1 MRTNR
6 TSTVPRPAI
15 AAALVALLLL
25 ILSLAPPFRHDARAD
40 EGMYPLSELAKLNLD
55 AAGLK
60 VSAKD
65 IFDPAN
71 GGLVD
76 AIVNIGGCTGS
87 FISAEGLVITNHH
100 CAFGAVQLASSAAHD
115 YIRDGFFAADRSAEF
130 PAQGSTIRITD
141 SYADVSAEVLGA
153 LGDTM
158 SFTQRAKAISQKMK
172 EIVAAAEA
180 GHPGKRAAVSEMFPG
195 KSYVLFIYT
204 FLRDVRVVYVPPR
217 SVGEFGGEFD
227 NWVWP
232 RHTGDFAF
240 MRAYVAPDGSPADYS
255 PANVPYKPKKFL
267 RVNPD
272 GVEDGDKVFIL
283 GYPGRTY
290 RHRSSSYLSYEEEV
304 RMPYVAD
311 LYEWQISVMEAAGRE
326 DKSAAMKTSAR
337 IKSLSN
343 VMKNYRS
350 KLEGMK
356 RMGLVAGR
364 IGADR
369 DLQKF
374 IDADPSLAP
383 EYGGMLRDLEKL
395 YKDLREASEYELTL
409 RYMRSSSTMLG
420 MALTLLDAA
429 EEMKKPDLE
438 RSSEFMEKNLAAT
451 RTSIASTLKNY
462 VEGVD
467 QLFLREF
474 FLDASKLPAARRI
487 APVDELIG
495 TANVEAKLDEFIA
508 SAYGATR
515 LSDTAFVLANL
526 GRSADSLLALGD
538 PLLALA
544 SRLRPIYRAINDLQ
558 SERDGALSK
567 LDGQY
572 AEARSRFLRKEY
584 IPDANGTLRMTFGS
598 IRGYSP
604 ADALQ
609 ASPITTIKGVLEKT
623 TGTEPYNTPANV
635 IELGRKGGFG
645 RLASKKLKTLPVC
658 LLYNLDTTG
667 GNSGSPLLN
676 ADGELV
682 GVNFDRAYGATIND
696 FAWDESYS
704 RSIAVDI
711 RYVLWM
717 TAKVAGAGRL
727 LTEMGVGSLD

>member
-1 MRTNR
+1 MRTN
-6 TSTVPRPAI
+6 STIPRRRPARLT
-15 AAALVALLLL
+15 AALALLVLL
-25 ILSLAPPFRHDARAD
+25 LAAPPFPDAARAD
-40 EGMYPLSELAKLNLD
+40 EGMYPLSELAKLNLE

-60 VSAKD
+60 VSVAD
-65 IFDPAN
+65 IFDPVR

-87 FISAEGLVITNHH
+87 FISPEGLVITNHH
-100 CAFGAVQLASSAAHD
+100 CAFGAVQLASTAEHD
-115 YIRDGFFAADRSAEF
+115 YIRDGFLAADRSAEF
-130 PAQGSTIRITD
+130 PARGTTIRITD
-141 SYADVSAEVLGA
+141 SYSDVSAEVLA
-153 LGDTM
+153 VLSDTM
-158 SFTQRAKAISQKMK
+158 TFTERSKAVSQKMK
-172 EIVAAAEA
+172 EIVATAETA
-180 GHPGKRAAVSEMFPG
+180 HPGKRAAVSEMFPG
-195 KSYVLFIYT
+195 RSYVLFIYT

-240 MRAYVAPDGSPADYS
+240 MRAYVGPDGSPADYS
-255 PANVPYKPKKFL
+255 PANVPYSPKKFL

-283 GYPGRTY
+283 GYPGRTF
-290 RHRSSSYLSYEEEV
+290 RHRSSFYLSYEEDV
-304 RMPYVAD
+304 RMPYIAD
-311 LYEWQISVMEAAGRE
+311 LYEWQISVMETAGRE
-326 DKSAAMKTSAR
+326 DQAVAMKTAAR

-356 RMGLVAGR
+356 RMELVKGR
-364 IGADR
+364 RDADR
-369 DLQKF
+369 ELQKF

-383 EYGGMLRDLEKL
+383 EYGGMLRDLEKI
-395 YKDLREASEYELTL
+395 YNGLRESSDYEFTL

-420 MALTLLDAA
+420 TALTLLDAA
-429 EEMKKPDLE
+429 EEMKKPDIE
-438 RSSEFMEKNLAAT
+438 RQSEFMEKNLGAT
-451 RTSIASTLKNY
+451 RTSLAAALKNY
-462 VEGVD
+462 AEGVD

-474 FLDASKLPAARRI
+474 FLDASELGGAARI
-487 APVDELIG
+487 GPVDELIG
-495 TANVEAKLDEFIA
+495 ASNVEPKLDEFMA

-515 LSDTAFVLANL
+515 LSDSAFVLAMFGKPSDTLTALNDPFLNL
-526 GRSADSLLALGD
+526 AAK
-538 PLLALA
+538 
-544 SRLRPIYRAINDLQ
+544 LRPLYRALSDVQ

-572 AEARSRFLRKEY
+572 AEVRSRFLRKEY

-609 ASPITTIKGVLEKT
+609 ATPITTIKGVIDKT
-623 TGTEPYNTPANV
+623 TGREPFNTPAKV
-635 IELGRKGGFG
+635 VELGQKGDFG

-676 ADGELV
+676 ALGELV

-717 TAKVAGAGRL
+717 TAKVAGADHLIR
-727 LTEMGVGSLD
+727 EMGVGSIE

>member
-1 MRTNR
+1 MHNDTFITRH
-6 TSTVPRPAI
+6 RPARP
-15 AAALVALLLL
+15 AAVLAMLALLLTGP
-25 ILSLAPPFRHDARAD
+25 SFRDAARAD
-40 EGMYPLSELAKLNLD
+40 EGMYPLSELAKLNLE

-60 VSAKD
+60 VSAAD
-65 IFDPAN
+65 IFDPAR

-87 FISAEGLVITNHH
+87 FISPEGLVITNHH
-100 CAFGAVQLASSAAHD
+100 CAFGAVQLASTPEND
-115 YIRDGFFAADRSAEF
+115 YIRDGFLAADRFAEF
-130 PAQGSTIRITD
+130 HAPGLTVRITD
-141 SYADVSAEVLGA
+141 SYSDVSADVLGA
-153 LGDTM
+153 LSDTM
-158 SFTQRAKAISQKMK
+158 TFTARSKAISQMMK
-172 EIVAAAEA
+172 EIVAKAEA
-180 GHPGKRAAVSEMFPG
+180 EHPGKRAAVSEMFPG

-204 FLRDVRVVYVPPR
+204 SLRDVRVVYVPPR

-240 MRAYVAPDGSPADYS
+240 MRAYVGPDGSPADYS
-255 PANVPYKPKKFL
+255 PNNVPYKPKKFL

-283 GYPGRTY
+283 GYPGRTF
-290 RHRSSSYLSYEEEV
+290 RHRSSYYLSYEEDV
-304 RMPYVAD
+304 RMPYIAD
-311 LYEWQISVMEAAGRE
+311 LYEWQISVMETAGRE
-326 DKSAAMKTSAR
+326 DQAAAMKTAAR

-343 VMKNYRS
+343 VLKNYRS

-356 RMGLVAGR
+356 RMGLVNDRLA
-364 IGADR
+364 ADR
-369 DLQKF
+369 ELQKF
-374 IDADPSLAP
+374 IEADASLGP
-383 EYGGMLRDLEKL
+383 EYDTMLRDLEKI
-395 YKDLREASEYELTL
+395 YVGLRESSEYENTL
-409 RYMRSSSTMLG
+409 RYMRSSCTMFG
-420 MALTLLDAA
+420 AAMTLLDAA
-429 EEMKKPDLE
+429 EELKKPDLE
-438 RSSEFMEKNLAAT
+438 RRAEFMEKNLAAT
-451 RTSIASTLKNY
+451 RTALAASLKNY
-462 VEGVD
+462 AEGVD
-467 QLFLREF
+467 QLFFREF
-474 FLDASKLPAARRI
+474 LLDASELDDAHRI
-487 APVDELIG
+487 APVDDLIG
-495 TANVEAKLDEFIA
+495 AGSVEAKLDEFIEA
-508 SAYGATR
+508 AYGNTR
-515 LSDTAFVLANL
+515 LFDSALVFASFGKPLDTLMALNDPFIAFASKLQ
-526 GRSADSLLALGD
+526 
-538 PLLALA
+538 PL
-544 SRLRPIYRAINDLQ
+544 YRALTDIQ
-558 SERDGALSK
+558 TERDGALSK

-609 ASPITTIKGVLEKT
+609 ATPITTIKGVIDKT
-623 TGTEPYNTPANV
+623 TGREPFNTPAKV
-635 IELGRKGGFG
+635 LDLGRKGAFG

-676 ADGELV
+676 ALGELV

-717 TAKVAGAGRL
+717 TAKVAGADHLIR
-727 LTEMGVGSLD
+727 EMGVGSLD

>member
-1 MRTNR
+1 MHIFRNFTAR
-6 TSTVPRPAI
+6 RPALL
-15 AAALVALLLL
+15 AAVLGAILLLA
-25 ILSLAPPFRHDARAD
+25 APPFRHDARAD
-40 EGMYPLSELAKLNLD
+40 EGMYPLSELAKLNLG

-60 VSAKD
+60 VSAAD
-65 IFDPAN
+65 IFDPAHA
-71 GGLVD
+71 GLVD

-87 FISAEGLVITNHH
+87 FVSPEGLVITNHH
-100 CAFGAVQLASSAAHD
+100 CAFGAVQLASSAEHD
-115 YIRDGFFAADRSAEF
+115 YITDGFLAGDRSAEL
-130 PAQGSTIRITD
+130 PAPGTTIRITD

-153 LGDTM
+153 LSDTM
-158 SFTQRAKAISQKMK
+158 SFTQRSKAIGQKSK
-172 EIVAAAEA
+172 EIVARAEA
-180 GHPGKRAAVSEMFPG
+180 EHPGKRASVSEMFPG

-240 MRAYVAPDGSPADYS
+240 MRAYAAPDGSPADYS
-255 PANVPYKPKKFL
+255 PNNVPYVPKKFL

-283 GYPGRTY
+283 GYPGRTF
-290 RHRSSSYLSYEEEV
+290 RHRSSYFLSYEEEV
-304 RMPYVAD
+304 RMPYIAD
-311 LYEWQISVMEAAGRE
+311 LYEWQISVMETAGRE
-326 DKSAAMKTSAR
+326 DHDAAIKTAAR

-356 RMGLVAGR
+356 RMGLVQGR
-364 IGADR
+364 RDADLE
-369 DLQKF
+369 LQKF
-374 IDADPSLAP
+374 IDADAALAP

-395 YKDLREASEYELTL
+395 YKDLRESSEHEFTL
-409 RYMRSSSTMLG
+409 RSMRSSSTMLG
-420 MALTLLDAA
+420 TALLLLDAS
-429 EEMKKPDLE
+429 EELKKPDLE
-438 RSSEFMEKNLAAT
+438 RASEFMEKNLQAT
-451 RTSIASTLKNY
+451 RTSLGQSLKNY

-487 APVDELIG
+487 GPIDDLIG
-495 TANVEAKLDEFIA
+495 AANVEAKLDEFIA
-508 SAYGATR
+508 SAYGTTR
-515 LSDTAFVLANL
+515 LSDTAFVSAAF
-526 GRSADSLLALGD
+526 GKSADELLALND
-538 PLLALA
+538 PFLTLA
-544 SRLRPIYRAINDLQ
+544 SRLRPLYRALADVQ
-558 SERDGALSK
+558 AERDGALSK

-572 AEARSRFLRKEY
+572 ADARSRFLRKEY
-584 IPDANGTLRMTFGS
+584 IPDANGTLRITFGS

-604 ADALQ
+604 ADALR
-609 ASPITTIKGVLEKT
+609 ATPITTIKGVIDKT
-623 TGTEPYNTPANV
+623 TGREPYNTPSKV

-645 RLASKKLKTLPVC
+645 RLASKQLGTLPVC

-676 ADGELV
+676 ALGELV

-717 TAKVAGAGRL
+717 TAKVAGATNL
-727 LTEMGVGSLD
+727 LTEMGVGSID